1 MAGLVL
7 GHGKTQNTKQHVTEK
22 NNILT
27 AVKKSGSRNAKKE
40 EKKEK
45 KKRKKKKK
53 KKKKVT
59 GKMQYQNIYN
69 RTSVG
74 YANTAYTS

>member
-45 KKRKKKKK
+45 KEKKKKK
-53 KKKKVT
+53 KKEKKRSQGKCSIKTFTT
-59 GKMQYQNIYN
+59 GRQ
-69 RTSVG
+69 
-74 YANTAYTS
+74 